1 MGHLGGKDIYH
12 RLGKKI
18 DGLTF
23 RAPQNETLYTILGEL
38 YSPEEARF
46 VVSMPFGFSTLA
58 GLRKHASLDGPRLRT
73 MLDGLCAKGLVMDI
87 QAGDRFYYMPSPL
100 MIGLFEF
107 TMMRTGKDLDTG
119 KMAKLFHRYLND
131 EDSLYAANFGH
142 GEEVSLFRA
151 LPHEKAIRDPDH
163 VEILDYEK
171 ASAIVENAKKFS
183 IGLCSCRHEKLHIG
197 EKKCEVPL
205 DTCSSFGYGADY
217 LIRHGFAKEVSKTE
231 MFENLSSSRELG
243 LVLIADNVRKNVSFM
258 CHCCSCCCNV
268 LRGINTHGYANTV
281 VTSTFIAGC
290 DHDTCAG
297 CGKCAKACPI
307 RAIEM
312 TADGGGRPRK
322 KKPVINA
329 DICLGCGVCALK
341 CSTGAISLVKRT
353 QRVIHP
359 ETTFERV
366 ILQCLER
373 GTLQN
378 RIFDN
383 PGSITHQY
391 MRGVLGGF
399 LRLSPV
405 KRALMSD
412 TLRSSFLDAMKKA
425 VRGQGKGWATE
436 V

>member
-1 MGHLGGKDIYH
+1 MGHLAGKDIYH
-12 RLGKKI
+12 KLGKKI

-23 RAPQNETLYTILGEL
+23 RAPQNETLYEILREL
-38 YSPEEARF
+38 YSPEEAQF

-58 GLRKHASLDGPRLRT
+58 GLKKHTSLAGPRLRS
-73 MLDGLCAKGLVMDI
+73 MLDGLSAKGLVLDI
-87 QAGDRFYYMPSPL
+87 RAGEEFYYMPSPL

-107 TMMRTGKDLDTG
+107 TMMRTGGDVDSK

-142 GEEVSLFRA
+142 GEKTSLFRA
-151 LPHEKAIRDPDH
+151 LPHQKSIKDQDH

-171 ASAIVENAKKFS
+171 ASSIVDSAKKFS

-197 EKKCEVPL
+197 EKKCDTPL
-205 DTCSSFGYGADY
+205 ETCSSFGYGADY
-217 LIRHGFAKEVSKTE
+217 LIRHGFAKEVSKAE
-231 MFENLSSSRELG
+231 MFENLSRSRELG

-268 LRGINTHGYANTV
+268 LGGITKHGYANTV

-290 DHDTCAG
+290 DHEKCAG

-307 RAIEM
+307 KAIEM
-312 TADGGGRPRK
+312 TADGEDRMRK
-322 KKPVINA
+322 KRPAVST
-329 DICLGCGVCALK
+329 DLCLGCGVCALK
-341 CSTGAISLVKRT
+341 CSTGAIALVKRR

-366 ILQCLER
+366 LLQCLER

-378 RIFDN
+378 RIFDK
-383 PGSITHQY
+383 PGSITHEF

-405 KRALMSD
+405 KKALMSD
-412 TLRSSFLDAMKKA
+412 TLRSSFLDTMKKA
-425 VRGQGKGWATE
+425 VAKRGQGWATKQ
-436 V
+436 